1 MPLRRKRKSLYRK
14 KVGQIKKKKMA
25 QNPDVILKTKT
36 PFFQDNPRLII
47 VGCAVFALFFMVG
60 FLVSRYNP
68 SLPPI
73 TNQFLLQQ
81 SATSPVSLELLQNP
95 MFQNWTARVE
105 GRLSSKDSSSFI
117 ITNVIRFVSATGS
130 AVIKDANDGK
140 ALQIVYI
147 KDKTVFQKINP
158 KKEGELASIDLP
170 GLPIG
175 SLVNG
180 IIEIYKTG
188 DQWFLVGKGFTTI

>member
-1 MPLRRKRKSLYRK
+1 
-14 KVGQIKKKKMA
+14 MA

-36 PFFQDNPRLII
+36 PFFQNPRLII
-47 VGCAVFALFFMVG
+47 VGCAVFALFFVVG

-68 SLPPI
+68 SLPPT

-81 SATSPVSLELLQNP
+81 SATQPVSLELLQNP

-105 GRLSSKDSSSFI
+105 GKLTSKDSSSFI
-117 ITNVIRFVSATGS
+117 ITNVIKFVSATGS

-158 KKEGELASIDLP
+158 KEEGELTAIDLP
-170 GLPIG
+170 GLPVG

-188 DQWFLVGKGFTTI
+188 DQWFLIGKGFTTI